1 MDKQI
6 KQIVESIIFLRNI
19 WKSWNNSEG
28 ENNDYYSI
36 FFHDEGIYHIET
48 SPLIL
53 SANLW
58 TGFYRIGP
66 SLRKLKF

>member
-48 SPLIL
+48 RFAEPVNGLVSIL
-53 SANLW
+53 
-58 TGFYRIGP
+58 
-66 SLRKLKF
+66 